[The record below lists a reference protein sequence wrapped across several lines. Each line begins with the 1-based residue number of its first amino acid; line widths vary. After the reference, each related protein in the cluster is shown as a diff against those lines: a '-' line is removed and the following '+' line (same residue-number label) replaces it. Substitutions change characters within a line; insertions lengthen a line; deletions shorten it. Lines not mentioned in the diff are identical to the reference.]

1 MFLLYK
7 SCVRKLLLLF
17 HNTAQKPS
25 KVFLCVCML
34 YKFGLVVYN
43 NILFAGHTTY
53 STSQWSSRAKKFL
66 LLWCWCSCQKCLAST
81 LLPFFLWTF
90 YSHPLDWIR
99 GFGGKENVVLW
110 WCHHAC
116 FGTRR
121 LGKERR
127 CCCSSITEFCAG
139 LQLKC
144 EKKVA
149 KGLSLV
155 YRKDAGWYGD
165 DDMMVC
171 VSKGF
176 KSLQNFLSQYSHLQL
191 LQAFYIH
198 FSLSSV

>member
-1 MFLLYK
+1 M
-7 SCVRKLLLLF
+7 
-17 HNTAQKPS
+17 
-25 KVFLCVCML
+25 
-34 YKFGLVVYN
+34 
-43 NILFAGHTTY
+43 
-53 STSQWSSRAKKFL
+53 
-66 LLWCWCSCQKCLAST
+66 
-81 LLPFFLWTF
+81 
-90 YSHPLDWIR
+90 
-99 GFGGKENVVLW
+99 LW

-127 CCCSSITEFCAG
+127 CCCSSIAEFCAG

-149 KGLSLV
+149 KRSISGLHLNESV
-155 YRKDAGWYGD
+155 CRKDAGWYG

-198 FSLSSV
+198 LSLSSV